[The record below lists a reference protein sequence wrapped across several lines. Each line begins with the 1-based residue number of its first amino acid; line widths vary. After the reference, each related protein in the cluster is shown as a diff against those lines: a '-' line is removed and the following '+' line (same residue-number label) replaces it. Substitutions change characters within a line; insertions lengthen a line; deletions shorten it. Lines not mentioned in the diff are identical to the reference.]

1 MKFSKSKSTE
11 LLIPV
16 LIGFS
21 AYAFFVRF
29 HGFWPTDVRWM
40 LPQWNGNIDS
50 ALHYIGWEM
59 YRQSD
64 LLQWPIGRSPMLGP
78 DGGSSI
84 AYTTLPLLALIF
96 KPFTHWSDTPLQ
108 FFGVWSLVCFIGQ
121 AISSWKLLGLWISN
135 RFHLAL
141 GVCFFVIS
149 PAFLDRLSV
158 HFDASAHFLLI
169 FALYLYFSTPFK
181 LAQWLMLGALS
192 VLIFPYIAMMVSI
205 IFLAQTMSDVIRT
218 KLFFVAMKRTSIYVG
233 VVLITAWQSGY
244 FILGGSRIDAE
255 GYGIFSANVLTFVD
269 PGFPENYRVPWSHI
283 VPDRWQGA
291 GQYEGFAFIG
301 SGVLILTII
310 IWTKGLI
317 QGNRFSRALLL
328 CPVLSM
334 AVLFGRDQDTAQMK
348 LTILIGILVAIALEN
363 VVQHKSN
370 KFASKVVLSVFA
382 IGMFVFA
389 LSHQI
394 LLGQFQ
400 IAFFDLNPILLRLA
414 NTFRSSG
421 RFAWP
426 LMIIF
431 IALIIIRIIRE
442 LPLAFVTPM
451 LVATLVF
458 QVGDSGN
465 GWRFTT
471 DAYSRSGP
479 EIYLT
484 SETWNL
490 LGEKYDGVLFSPAA
504 NKPRLLLSVNQ
515 DFVSENGVLWRDIGV
530 LAQKYGWS
538 MNSSYFARD
547 PDRRFD
553 ADNEALDASLNSGIF
568 RKNML
573 YVFDGSDQWEKAKLV
588 AGPNDLVG
596 LLNGVPILAPGF
608 FPCQD
613 CRLEGF
619 INRHSSAQIV

>member
-1 MKFSKSKSTE
+1 MKFSKSKSIE
-11 LLIPV
+11 FLVPV
-16 LIGFS
+16 VIGFF

-96 KPFTHWSDTPLQ
+96 KPFTHWSNTPLQ

-121 AISSWKLLGLWISN
+121 SISSWKLLGLWISN
-135 RFHLAL
+135 RIHLTL

-158 HFDASAHFLLI
+158 YFDASAHFLLI

-205 IFLAQTMSDVIRT
+205 VFFAQTVSDVIRT

-233 VVLITAWQSGY
+233 VILITAWQSGY

-255 GYGIFSANVLTFVD
+255 GYGIYSANGFTFVD
-269 PGFPENYRVPWSHI
+269 PGFPDNYRVPWSHI

-301 SGVLILTII
+301 SGVLILMII

-317 QGNRFSRALLL
+317 QGNIVSKALLL

-348 LTILIGILVAIALEN
+348 LSILLGILVAIALEN

-370 KFASKVVLSVFA
+370 KFASKIVLSIFV

-394 LLGQFQ
+394 FLGQFEV
-400 IAFFDLNPILLRLA
+400 AYFDLNPSLLKLA

-431 IALIIIRIIRE
+431 IALIIIQIIRE
-442 LPLAFVTPM
+442 LPRAFVTPL

-458 QVGDSGN
+458 QVGDSNN
-465 GWRFTT
+465 GWQFTT

-484 SETWNL
+484 SEIWNL

-504 NKPRLLLSVNQ
+504 NKPRLFLSLNQ

>member
-1 MKFSKSKSTE
+1 
-11 LLIPV
+11 
-16 LIGFS
+16 
-21 AYAFFVRF
+21 
-29 HGFWPTDVRWM
+29 M

-96 KPFTHWSDTPLQ
+96 KPFTHWSNTPLQ

-121 AISSWKLLGLWISN
+121 SISSWKLLGLWISN
-135 RFHLAL
+135 RIHLTL

-205 IFLAQTMSDVIRT
+205 VFFAQTVSDVIRT

-233 VVLITAWQSGY
+233 VILITAWQSGY

-255 GYGIFSANVLTFVD
+255 GYGIYSANGFTFVD
-269 PGFPENYRVPWSHI
+269 PGFPDNYRVPWSHI

-317 QGNRFSRALLL
+317 QGNIVSKALLL
-328 CPVLSM
+328 CPFLSM

-348 LTILIGILVAIALEN
+348 LSILLGILVAIALEN
-363 VVQHKSN
+363 VVQHKSI
-370 KFASKVVLSVFA
+370 KFASKIVLSIFV

-394 LLGQFQ
+394 FLGQFEV
-400 IAFFDLNPILLRLA
+400 AYFDLNPSLLKLA

-431 IALIIIRIIRE
+431 IALIIIQIIRE
-442 LPLAFVTPM
+442 LPMAFVTPL

-458 QVGDSGN
+458 QVGDSNN
-465 GWRFTT
+465 GWQFTT

-484 SETWNL
+484 SEIWDV
-490 LGEKYDGVLFSPAA
+490 LGKKYDGVLFSPTAQ
-504 NKPRLLLSVNQ
+504 KPRLFLSLNQ

-596 LLNGVPILAPGF
+596 LLNGVPILAPDF
-608 FPCQD
+608 FPCQN

-619 INRHSSAQIV
+619 INRHSSAQIG